1 MQNIRPISESI
12 IREWRYESSAWCRS
26 GTIIKFFMSA
36 STGREVAGNARVFGS
51 DTPLT
56 YRLMYANASLT
67 LLVPQRYLPSSTR
80 SPPVASPKS
89 YHSFSRSLT
98 LNDGVTSFLRGER
111 YQYCSDFIYCARWP
125 SWAKKST
132 IRTRFASSMVIL
144 NFFSL
149 VCTKAV

>member
-1 MQNIRPISESI
+1 MSQRHDNQI
-12 IREWRYESSAWCRS
+12 
-26 GTIIKFFMSA
+26 FMSA
-36 STGREVAGNARVFGS
+36 STGRNVVGNVRVFGS

-56 YRLMYANASLT
+56 CRSMYVNASLT
-67 LLVPQRYLPSSTR
+67 LFVSQRYLPSSTR

-125 SWAKKST
+125 SWAKSPRYALVLLHLWSYS
-132 IRTRFASSMVIL
+132 ISFHLFAQKR
-144 NFFSL
+144 FSL
-149 VCTKAV
+149 VCNPIYINTKLN